1 MIFFIGYYLYF
12 IVIYCLLHKKKI
24 NCDSLKKIKNEFIF
38 EDFINS
44 FCSNN
49 NFKIILVII
58 EIGLLSLSFILFV
71 LGLIV
76 HIIVQSAINRLND
89 LKKKKL
95 ETPTSMSSTKIVQ

>member
-1 MIFFIGYYLYF
+1 MNAFIGFYLYLILNYYL
-12 IVIYCLLHKKKI
+12 LNEKKI
-24 NCDSLKKIKNEFIF
+24 NCDSLKKIKTEIIF

-49 NFKIILVII
+49 NFKIILIII
-58 EIGLLSLSFILFV
+58 EIGLASLSFILFV

-76 HIIVQSAINRLND
+76 HIIVQRAINRLND

-95 ETPTSMSSTKIVQ
+95 ETPTLSSAKIVE